1 MVGSLVLLNQI
12 FSISVLGLIYF
23 FVALFQFWLKKFN
36 FKDIELKVL
45 LYVLQTITILAIALN
60 YLATIDY
67 FNSEQTNQY
76 FSMFGINSINQFASD
91 PNNQGHIICEGLLML
106 LIAYLNRLFIYQEF
120 NSLIATEPSDFEE
133 IIAESGK
140 EINRSIKEKEIPEA
154 PASLARAQSD
164 IV

>member
-67 FNSEQTNQY
+67 FNSE
-76 FSMFGINSINQFASD
+76 
-91 PNNQGHIICEGLLML
+91 
-106 LIAYLNRLFIYQEF
+106 
-120 NSLIATEPSDFEE
+120 
-133 IIAESGK
+133 
-140 EINRSIKEKEIPEA
+140 
-154 PASLARAQSD
+154 
-164 IV
+164 